1 MLKGIV
7 KGVKTAGEKVIEGA
21 GYIAR
26 KTDDTIT
33 NGANRFI
40 DRQVSNLEKQKTV
53 LGDMGSQYSK
63 EEVEAYSS
71 KYRPMRNTVPAI
83 KDGANDYFKVN
94 KEFVSTNPDNYSIPD
109 RYKLTGYGATILG
122 GAAVLGATNNTIEA
136 AMEPTSTA
144 NIASVGTV
152 NPVVSASSGLT
163 PQNAFDN
170 MGASGDIN
178 FALRRNNIK
187 APGTL

>member
-26 KTDDTIT
+26 KTDDAIT
-33 NGANRFI
+33 NRANKYVEK
-40 DRQVSNLEKQKTV
+40 QVARTEKQKEI

-122 GAAVLGATNNTIEA
+122 GAAALGATNNTIEA

>member
-33 NGANRFI
+33 NTANKYI
-40 DRQVSNLEKQKTV
+40 DKQVAKVEKQKEI

-83 KDGANDYFKVN
+83 KDGANDYFKIN

-122 GAAVLGATNNTIEA
+122 GAAALGATNNTIEA

>member
-1 MLKGIV
+1 VGPV
-7 KGVKTAGEKVIEGA
+7 QYGEK
-21 GYIAR
+21 
-26 KTDDTIT
+26 
-33 NGANRFI
+33 NNAN
-40 DRQVSNLEKQKTV
+40 E
-53 LGDMGSQYSK
+53 
-63 EEVEAYSS
+63 
-71 KYRPMRNTVPAI
+71 PAL
-83 KDGANDYFKVN
+83 D
-94 KEFVSTNPDNYSIPD
+94 PP
-109 RYKLTGYGATILG
+109 
-122 GAAVLGATNNTIEA
+122 
-136 AMEPTSTA
+136 STA

>member
-33 NGANRFI
+33 SGANKVI
-40 DRQVSNLEKQKTV
+40 NRQVSNLEKQKTV

-71 KYRPMRNTVPAI
+71 KYHPMRNTVSAI

-122 GAAVLGATNNTIEA
+122 GAAALGATNNTIEA

>member
-40 DRQVSNLEKQKTV
+40 NKQVSNLEKQKTV

>member
-33 NGANRFI
+33 SGANKVI
-40 DRQVSNLEKQKTV
+40 NRQVSNLEKQKTV

-71 KYRPMRNTVPAI
+71 KYRPMRSTVPAI
-83 KDGANDYFKVN
+83 KNGANDYFKVN

-122 GAAVLGATNNTIEA
+122 GAAALGATNNTIEA

>member
-71 KYRPMRNTVPAI
+71 KYRPMRSTVPAI
-83 KDGANDYFKVN
+83 KNGANDYFKVN

-122 GAAVLGATNNTIEA
+122 GAATLGAVNTTIEA
-136 AMEPTSTA
+136 ALEPTSTA

>member
-26 KTDDTIT
+26 KTDDAIT
-33 NGANRFI
+33 SGANKVI
-40 DRQVSNLEKQKTV
+40 NRQVSDLEKQKTV
-53 LGDMGSQYSK
+53 IGDMGSQYSK

-94 KEFVSTNPDNYSIPD
+94 KEFVSTNSDNYSIPD

-122 GAAVLGATNNTIEA
+122 GAAALGATNNTIEA

>member
-33 NGANRFI
+33 SGANKVI
-40 DRQVSNLEKQKTV
+40 NRQVSNLEKQKTV
-53 LGDMGSQYSK
+53 LGDIGSQYSK

-83 KDGANDYFKVN
+83 KDGANDYFKIN

>member
-7 KGVKTAGEKVIEGA
+7 KGVKIAGEKVIEGA

-33 NGANRFI
+33 NRANRFI
-40 DRQVSNLEKQKTV
+40 NRQVSNLEKQKTV

-71 KYRPMRNTVPAI
+71 KYRPMRSTVPAI
-83 KDGANDYFKVN
+83 KDGANDYFKIN

-122 GAAVLGATNNTIEA
+122 GAATLGAVNNTIEA

>member
-33 NGANRFI
+33 RRANNY
-40 DRQVSNLEKQKTV
+40 VEKQVAKV
-53 LGDMGSQYSK
+53 DKQKEILGDMGSQYSK

-71 KYRPMRNTVPAI
+71 KYRPIRNTVPAI

-122 GAAVLGATNNTIEA
+122 GAAALGATNNTIEA

>member
-26 KTDDTIT
+26 KTDDKIT
-33 NGANRFI
+33 SGANRFI
-40 DRQVSNLEKQKTV
+40 NRQVSNLEKQKTV
-53 LGDMGSQYSK
+53 LGDMGSHYSK

-71 KYRPMRNTVPAI
+71 KYRPMRNTIPAI

-94 KEFVSTNPDNYSIPD
+94 KEFISTNPDNYSIPD

-122 GAAVLGATNNTIEA
+122 GAATLGAVNNTIDA

-163 PQNAFDN
+163 PQNALDN

>member
-1 MLKGIV
+1 MLKGIA
-7 KGVKTAGEKVIEGA
+7 KGIKTAGEKVIEGA

-26 KTDDTIT
+26 KTDDTIK
-33 NGANRFI
+33 NRANKYVDKQI
-40 DRQVSNLEKQKTV
+40 AKVEKQKEV

-71 KYRPMRNTVPAI
+71 SYRPMRSTIPAI
-83 KDGANDYFKVN
+83 KDGVNDYFKVN
-94 KEFVSTNPDNYSIPD
+94 KEFISTNPDNYSIPD

-122 GAAVLGATNNTIEA
+122 GAATLGAVNNTIDA

>member
-33 NGANRFI
+33 RKANNY
-40 DRQVSNLEKQKTV
+40 VEKQVAKVDKQKEV

-122 GAAVLGATNNTIEA
+122 GAAALGAVNNTIDA

>member
-26 KTDDTIT
+26 KTDDAIT
-33 NGANRFI
+33 SGANKVI
-40 DRQVSNLEKQKTV
+40 NRQVFNLEKQKTV

-94 KEFVSTNPDNYSIPD
+94 KEFVNTNPDNYSIPD

-122 GAAVLGATNNTIEA
+122 GAAALGVTNNTIEA

-144 NIASVGTV
+144 NIASAGTV

>member
-26 KTDDTIT
+26 KTDDAIT
-33 NGANRFI
+33 SGANKVI
-40 DRQVSNLEKQKTV
+40 NRQVSNLEKQKTV

-122 GAAVLGATNNTIEA
+122 GAAALGATNNTIEA

-152 NPVVSASSGLT
+152 NPVVSTSSGLT

>member
-26 KTDDTIT
+26 KTDDAIT
-33 NGANRFI
+33 SGANKVI
-40 DRQVSNLEKQKTV
+40 NRQVSNLEKQKTV

-122 GAAVLGATNNTIEA
+122 GATALGATNNMIEA

>member
-33 NGANRFI
+33 SGANRFI
-40 DRQVSNLEKQKTV
+40 NRQVSNLEKQKTV

>member
-33 NGANRFI
+33 RKANNY
-40 DRQVSNLEKQKTV
+40 VEKQVAKV
-53 LGDMGSQYSK
+53 DKQKEILGDMGSQYSK

-71 KYRPMRNTVPAI
+71 SYRPMRNTVPAI
-83 KDGANDYFKVN
+83 KDGANDYFKMN
-94 KEFVSTNPDNYSIPD
+94 QKFVSTNPDNYSIPD

-122 GAAVLGATNNTIEA
+122 GAAALGAVNNTIDA
-136 AMEPTSTA
+136 VMEPTSTA
-144 NIASVGTV
+144 HIASVGTV

>member
-33 NGANRFI
+33 SGANKVI
-40 DRQVSNLEKQKTV
+40 NRQVSNLEKQKTV

-71 KYRPMRNTVPAI
+71 KYRPIRNTVPAI
-83 KDGANDYFKVN
+83 KDGVNDYFKVN

-122 GAAVLGATNNTIEA
+122 GAAALGATNNTIEA
-136 AMEPTSTA
+136 VMEPTSTA

>member
-26 KTDDTIT
+26 KTDDAIT
-33 NGANRFI
+33 NGANKVI
-40 DRQVSNLEKQKTV
+40 NRQVSNLKKQKTV

-71 KYRPMRNTVPAI
+71 SYRPMRNTVPAI

-94 KEFVSTNPDNYSIPD
+94 QKFVSTNPDNYSIPD
-109 RYKLTGYGATILG
+109 RYKLTGYGTTILG
-122 GAAVLGATNNTIEA
+122 GAAALGATNNMIEA
-136 AMEPTSTA
+136 AMEPTSIA

>member
-1 MLKGIV
+1 MLKGII

-33 NGANRFI
+33 SGANRFI
-40 DRQVSNLEKQKTV
+40 NRQVSNLEKQKTV

-63 EEVEAYSS
+63 EEVEVYSS

-122 GAAVLGATNNTIEA
+122 GAAALGATNNTIEA

>member
-26 KTDDTIT
+26 KTDDAIT
-33 NGANRFI
+33 SGANKVI
-40 DRQVSNLEKQKTV
+40 DRQVSNLEKQKAV

-122 GAAVLGATNNTIEA
+122 GAAVLGATNNTIDA

-152 NPVVSASSGLT
+152 NPVMSASSGLT

>member
-26 KTDDTIT
+26 KTDDAIT
-33 NGANRFI
+33 SGANKVI
-40 DRQVSNLEKQKTV
+40 NRQVSNLEKQKTV
-53 LGDMGSQYSK
+53 LGDMGSQYFK

-122 GAAVLGATNNTIEA
+122 GTAALGATNNTIEA

>member
-26 KTDDTIT
+26 KTDDAIT
-33 NGANRFI
+33 SGANKVI
-40 DRQVSNLEKQKTV
+40 NRQVSNLEKQKTV

-71 KYRPMRNTVPAI
+71 KYRPMRNMVPAI

-109 RYKLTGYGATILG
+109 RYKLTGYGTTILG
-122 GAAVLGATNNTIEA
+122 GAAALGATNNTIEA

-178 FALRRNNIK
+178 FVLRRNNIK

>member
-26 KTDDTIT
+26 KTDDAIT
-33 NGANRFI
+33 SRANKVI
-40 DRQVSNLEKQKTV
+40 NRQVSNLEKQKTV

-109 RYKLTGYGATILG
+109 RYKLTGYGTTILG
-122 GAAVLGATNNTIEA
+122 GAAALGATNNMIEA

>member
-26 KTDDTIT
+26 KTDDAIT
-33 NGANRFI
+33 SGANKVI
-40 DRQVSNLEKQKTV
+40 DRQVYNLEKQKTV

-122 GAAVLGATNNTIEA
+122 GAAALGATNNTIEA

-144 NIASVGTV
+144 NIASIGTV

>member
-26 KTDDTIT
+26 KTDDAIT
-33 NGANRFI
+33 SGANKVTN
-40 DRQVSNLEKQKTV
+40 RQVSDLEKQKTV
-53 LGDMGSQYSK
+53 LSDMGSQYSK
-63 EEVEAYSS
+63 EKVEAYSS
-71 KYRPMRNTVPAI
+71 KYRPMRNTVPDI

-122 GAAVLGATNNTIEA
+122 GAAALGATNNTIEA

>member
-40 DRQVSNLEKQKTV
+40 NKQVSNLEKQKTV

-94 KEFVSTNPDNYSIPD
+94 KEFISTNPDNYSIPD

-122 GAAVLGATNNTIEA
+122 GATALGTTNNMIEA

>member
-7 KGVKTAGEKVIEGA
+7 KGVKTAGEKVIEGT

-26 KTDDTIT
+26 KTDDAIT
-33 NGANRFI
+33 SGANKVI
-40 DRQVSNLEKQKTV
+40 NRQVSNLEKQKTV

-94 KEFVSTNPDNYSIPD
+94 KEFISTNPDNYSIPD

-122 GAAVLGATNNTIEA
+122 GAAALGATNNMIEA
-136 AMEPTSTA
+136 AMEPTSIA

-152 NPVVSASSGLT
+152 NPIVSASSGLT

>member
-26 KTDDTIT
+26 KTDDAIT
-33 NGANRFI
+33 SGANKVI
-40 DRQVSNLEKQKTV
+40 DRQVSNLEKQKAV

-122 GAAVLGATNNTIEA
+122 GAAVLGATNNTIDA

-152 NPVVSASSGLT
+152 NPVMSASSGLT

-178 FALRRNNIK
+178 FALR
-187 APGTL
+187 

>member
-33 NGANRFI
+33 NRANKY
-40 DRQVSNLEKQKTV
+40 VEKQVARTERQKEI

-122 GAAVLGATNNTIEA
+122 GAAALGATNNTIEA

>member
-26 KTDDTIT
+26 KTDDAIT
-33 NGANRFI
+33 SGDNKVIN
-40 DRQVSNLEKQKTV
+40 RQVSNLEKQKTV

-63 EEVEAYSS
+63 EEVEAYRS
-71 KYRPMRNTVPAI
+71 KYRLMRNTVPAI

-122 GAAVLGATNNTIEA
+122 GAATLGATNNMIEA

>member
-26 KTDDTIT
+26 KTDDAIT
-33 NGANRFI
+33 SGANKVI
-40 DRQVSNLEKQKTV
+40 NRQVSNLEKQKIV
-53 LGDMGSQYSK
+53 LSDMGSQYSK

-122 GAAVLGATNNTIEA
+122 GAAALGATNNTIEA

-152 NPVVSASSGLT
+152 NPVISASSGLT

>member
-26 KTDDTIT
+26 KTDDAIT
-33 NGANRFI
+33 SGANKVI
-40 DRQVSNLEKQKTV
+40 NRQVSNLEKQKTV

-122 GAAVLGATNNTIEA
+122 GATALGTTNNMIEA

>member
-26 KTDDTIT
+26 KTDDAIT
-33 NGANRFI
+33 SGANKVI
-40 DRQVSNLEKQKTV
+40 NRQVSNLEKQKTV

-122 GAAVLGATNNTIEA
+122 GAAVLGATNNMIEA
-136 AMEPTSTA
+136 AIEPTSTV

>member
-26 KTDDTIT
+26 KTDDAIT
-33 NGANRFI
+33 SGANKVI
-40 DRQVSNLEKQKTV
+40 NKQVSNLEKQKTV
-53 LGDMGSQYSK
+53 LGNMGSQYSK

-94 KEFVSTNPDNYSIPD
+94 KGFVSTNPDNYSIPD

-122 GAAVLGATNNTIEA
+122 GAAALGATNNTIEA

>member
-1 MLKGIV
+1 
-7 KGVKTAGEKVIEGA
+7 
-21 GYIAR
+21 
-26 KTDDTIT
+26 
-33 NGANRFI
+33 
-40 DRQVSNLEKQKTV
+40 
-53 LGDMGSQYSK
+53 MGSQYSK

-71 KYRPMRNTVPAI
+71 KYRPMRNAVPAI

-122 GAAVLGATNNTIEA
+122 GAAALGAVNNTIDA

>member
-33 NGANRFI
+33 SGANKVI
-40 DRQVSNLEKQKTV
+40 NRQVSNLEKQKIV

-83 KDGANDYFKVN
+83 KDGVNDYFKVN

-122 GAAVLGATNNTIEA
+122 GAAALGATNNTIEA

-144 NIASVGTV
+144 HIASVGTV